1 MIFTESKV
9 CFAYSKVI
17 FTKLSLFNQ
26 SYKKW
31 GWIFLVPFLVLGLLC
46 WHQEFS
52 FSFLEINGFNNLT
65 DELAIIGLIISLFLI
80 GFSKVKEEDEMIYT
94 IRAEAMRISI
104 YINYLLIIIATLF
117 IYDWD
122 YLGVMAYNLFTP
134 LLIYVSVF
142 HFKLF
147 RLRKL

>member
-1 MIFTESKV
+1 M
-9 CFAYSKVI
+9 
-17 FTKLSLFNQ
+17 
-26 SYKKW
+26 
-31 GWIFLVPFLVLGLLC
+31 
-46 WHQEFS
+46 
-52 FSFLEINGFNNLT
+52 
-65 DELAIIGLIISLFLI
+65 AIIGLIISLFLI